1 MEKCGLKFRTK
12 WLKVCNSGKKTNFS
26 ANHVKYSNCGL
37 GTLPVSEIAIVSMI
51 SMLFSWHFSGILWHP
66 CGMLW
71 NTMEFHGIQKIAIV
85 SMVSIP
91 FQWNY
96 MASRWNVVES
106 HGIPWDTED
115 IIILTVEIHG
125 IWDSDKISEWRAMDI
140 GTLLTIGCILHWN
153 AMKSATFPK
162 QCWT

>member
-1 MEKCGLKFRTK
+1 
-12 WLKVCNSGKKTNFS
+12 
-26 ANHVKYSNCGL
+26 
-37 GTLPVSEIAIVSMI
+37 MI

-66 CGMLW
+66 GGMLW
-71 NTMEFHGIQKIAIV
+71 NAMEFHGIQKISIV

-96 MASRWNVVES
+96 MASEWNFVES

-125 IWDSDKISEWRAMDI
+125 ICDSDKISEWRAMDI
-140 GTLLTIGCILHWN
+140 GTLLKIGYILHWN